1 MIDRCFNPVCKRK
14 LHYLQDGRVVRVI
27 RGKDDDV
34 SVEHYWLCGP
44 CYATYDFEFSP
55 EGSVTIKAKAG
66 SERTSEF
73 NFSDVLLPEQ
83 RGAKRMPGANR
94 EPYHRGNRT

>member
-1 MIDRCFNPVCKRK
+1 MIDRCFNPVCKRM

-27 RGKDDDV
+27 RGKDDNV

-44 CYATYDFEFSP
+44 CFATYDFEFSP
-55 EGSVTIKAKAG
+55 EGSVTIKARAG
-66 SERTSEF
+66 GEQTSEF

-83 RGAKRMPGANR
+83 RSAKRMPGTNR
-94 EPYHRGNRT
+94 EPSHRGNHS